1 MKNRRPF
8 SSTEQHSGTR
18 ILAIILLLIAYGS
31 LYPGNFSA
39 PPAGSVHRFLTD
51 FHWFTSPGDV
61 LGNIA
66 LFFPLGMAG
75 VIFSRSGT
83 SGRNKFIVL
92 FFLSFVYAFALQ
104 FAQIWLP
111 SRSAA
116 LTDVVWNVVGTI
128 SGMWAAHLVAAHFRK
143 NKGKAASFDYSSLFP
158 LSILALW
165 LLSHLIPLVPS
176 LDWQKFKD
184 ALKPLFLDF
193 SFSFP
198 ELLMQAAGM
207 FAVASAILA
216 LNRPPALRLTGML
229 ALTLLGKIVIVN
241 LALNAS
247 TVTGLLA
254 GYAGCLMVL
263 RLGRARII
271 IETAFL
277 ALLIAWTIVGITPFS
292 PGTGGSFNGIPFA
305 TMLQGSMETA
315 ARGLAQSLF
324 IYTSLL
330 WLAQKQGI
338 DHRKA
343 VAGIVIWSL
352 LIELMQMS
360 LLGRTADITEPV
372 LVLLAGFLL
381 SLVQGADTERG
392 RKAGETA
399 SSQPLAPAIPRKP
412 GTEMSGKTSAEPS
425 NRRLLARIAAGIVIW
440 AAIAWVIT
448 KSPLTPYNVRELVYE
463 GHPFRSLLLL
473 ALLLYWTLGF
483 PVLILRWLMRGG
495 RYLLAFVPLVLLH
508 GLVAW
513 LLIWSAVP
521 TESIHDVVG
530 SPVLGWPWEWEL
542 LGRFVALFSIW
553 SVAAAAGSL
562 IGAGHFLENA
572 GTALS
577 GWILGACVIMPLAYY
592 VVVREASTDN
602 LVELMADNGS
612 VGAFFLIGLAMIII
626 TFAGTRAGLAF
637 VVRGKDIIRTAIWVL
652 VAGLLSY
659 LALYFGLEQ
668 VIIKY
673 GQVFSA
679 MQFLLSSDRTQLAGP
694 GELLLRYGVVYFGM
708 VIAIVMVQNPIWHWF
723 TRLLPRP
730 IRTRDMIPAEGR
742 ST

>member
-8 SSTEQHSGTR
+8 SSTEHHSGTR

-39 PPAGSVHRFLTD
+39 PPAGSVQRFLTD
-51 FHWFTSPGDV
+51 FHWFTSLGDV

-75 VIFSRSGT
+75 VIFRRSRASD
-83 SGRNKFIVL
+83 RNGFIIL
-92 FFLSFVYAFALQ
+92 FFLSFAYAFALQ

-116 LTDVVWNVVGTI
+116 LTDVMWNEVGTI
-128 SGMWAAHLVAAHFRK
+128 SGMGAAHLVETHFRK
-143 NKGKAASFDYSSLFP
+143 NKGKAMSFHYSSLLP

-165 LLSHLIPLVPS
+165 LLSQLMPLVPS

-198 ELLMQAAGM
+198 ELLLQAAGM

-216 LNRPPALRLTGML
+216 LNRPLALWLTGML
-229 ALTLLGKIVIVN
+229 ALTLLGKIVTVN
-241 LALNAS
+241 LTLNAS

-254 GYAGCLMVL
+254 GYAGCLVAL

-292 PGTGGSFNGIPFA
+292 PGSGGSFNGIPFA
-305 TMLQGSMETA
+305 TMLQGSMEAA
-315 ARGLAQSLF
+315 ARGLSQSLF

-330 WLAQKQGI
+330 WLAQKLGI
-338 DHRKA
+338 GHYKA
-343 VAGIVIWSL
+343 VAGVVIWSF
-352 LIELMQMS
+352 LIELMQMG
-360 LLGRTADITEPV
+360 LLGRVADITEPV
-372 LVLLAGFLL
+372 LVLLVGFALHAI
-381 SLVQGADTERG
+381 QNA
-392 RKAGETA
+392 ETA
-399 SSQPLAPAIPRKP
+399 SSEPLAPAIPRKP
-412 GTEMSGKTSAEPS
+412 GTEMSGEISAEAGY
-425 NRRLLARIAAGIVIW
+425 RRLLARTAAGIVIW
-440 AAIAWVIT
+440 VAIAWVIT
-448 KSPLTPYNVRELVYE
+448 KSSLTPYNVRELVYE

-473 ALLLYWTLGF
+473 GLLLYWTLGF
-483 PVLILRWLMRGG
+483 PVLILQWLMRGG

-508 GLVAW
+508 SLVAW
-513 LLIWSAVP
+513 LLVWAAVP

-553 SVAAAAGSL
+553 SVAATMGSL
-562 IGAGHFLENA
+562 IGAGHFLENP

-577 GWILGACVIMPLAYY
+577 GWALGACAIMPVAYH

-612 VGAFFLIGLAMIII
+612 AGAFFLISLAMIIL
-626 TFAGTRAGLAF
+626 TFAGTKAGLAF

-652 VAGLLSY
+652 VAGVLSY
-659 LALYFGLEQ
+659 LALYSGLEQ

-679 MQFLLSSDRTQLAGP
+679 MQFLLSSDRAQLAGP
-694 GELLLRYGVVYFGM
+694 GELLLRYAVVYFGM
-708 VIAIVMVQNPIWHWF
+708 VIAIVTVQNPIWHWF

-730 IRTRDMIPAEGR
+730 TRTRDIIPAENR
-742 ST
+742 SA

>member
-1 MKNRRPF
+1 
-8 SSTEQHSGTR
+8 
-18 ILAIILLLIAYGS
+18 
-31 LYPGNFSA
+31 
-39 PPAGSVHRFLTD
+39 
-51 FHWFTSPGDV
+51 
-61 LGNIA
+61 
-66 LFFPLGMAG
+66 
-75 VIFSRSGT
+75 
-83 SGRNKFIVL
+83 
-92 FFLSFVYAFALQ
+92 
-104 FAQIWLP
+104 
-111 SRSAA
+111 
-116 LTDVVWNVVGTI
+116 
-128 SGMWAAHLVAAHFRK
+128 MWTAHLVAAHFRK
-143 NKGKAASFDYSSLFP
+143 NKEKAASFDYSSLLP

-165 LLSHLIPLVPS
+165 LLSQLIPLVPS

-198 ELLMQAAGM
+198 EFLMQTAGM

-216 LNRPPALRLTGML
+216 LSRPLASWLTGTL
-229 ALTLLGKIVIVN
+229 ALILLGKIVIVN
-241 LALNAS
+241 LTLKAS
-247 TVTGLLA
+247 TVIGLLA
-254 GYAGCLMVL
+254 GYAGCLMAL

-292 PGTGGSFNGIPFA
+292 PSSGGSFNGVPFA

-330 WLAQKQGI
+330 WLAQKLGI
-338 DHRKA
+338 GHHKA
-343 VAGIVIWSL
+343 VAGVVIWSF
-352 LIELMQMS
+352 LIELMQMG
-360 LLGRTADITEPV
+360 LLGRMADITEPV
-372 LVLLAGFLL
+372 LVLLTGFVLPL
-381 SLVQGADTERG
+381 IQGAGTERE
-392 RKAGETA
+392 REAGEKA
-399 SSQPLAPAIPRKP
+399 SSQPLAAPAIPRKP
-412 GTEMSGKTSAEPS
+412 AAEMSGEISAEPS
-425 NRRLLARIAAGIVIW
+425 NRRLLARIAAGIAIW
-440 AAIAWVIT
+440 VAIAWAIT

-473 ALLLYWTLGF
+473 GLLLYWTLGF

-513 LLIWSAVP
+513 LLVWSAVP

-530 SPVLGWPWEWEL
+530 SAVLGWPWEWEL

-553 SVAAAAGSL
+553 SVAATAGSL
-562 IGAGHFLENA
+562 IGAWHFLENA

-577 GWILGACVIMPLAYY
+577 GWAPGACVIMPIAYY

-612 VGAFFLIGLAMIII
+612 VGAFFLISLAVIII
-626 TFAGTRAGLAF
+626 TFAGTKAGLAF
-637 VVRGKDIIRTAIWVL
+637 VLRGKDIIRTAIWVL

-679 MQFLLSSDRTQLAGP
+679 MQFLLSSDRAQLAGP
-694 GELLLRYGVVYFGM
+694 GELLLRYAVIYFGT
-708 VIAIVMVQNPIWHWF
+708 VIAIVMVQSPIWHWF
-723 TRLLPRP
+723 TRLLPRL
-730 IRTRDMIPAEGR
+730 IRTGDIIPAESR
-742 ST
+742 SA

>member
-1 MKNRRPF
+1 M
-8 SSTEQHSGTR
+8 R

-39 PPAGSVHRFLTD
+39 PPAGSVQRFLTD

-61 LGNIA
+61 VGNIA
-66 LFFPLGMAG
+66 LFFPLGMAS
-75 VIFSRSGT
+75 VIFPRSRT
-83 SGRNKFIVL
+83 NGRNGFIVL

-116 LTDVVWNVVGTI
+116 LTDVVWNMVGTI
-128 SGMWAAHLVAAHFRK
+128 SGMWAAHCVAAHFRK
-143 NKGKAASFDYSSLFP
+143 NEEKAAPFDYSSLLP

-165 LLSHLIPLVPS
+165 LLSQLIPLVPS

-198 ELLMQAAGM
+198 EFLMQAA
-207 FAVASAILA
+207 AVFSAASAILA
-216 LNRPPALRLTGML
+216 LGRPL
-229 ALTLLGKIVIVN
+229 ALWLAGTLALILIGKIVIVN
-241 LALNAS
+241 LTLNAS
-247 TVTGLLA
+247 TVIGMMA
-254 GYAGCLMVL
+254 GYAGCLMAL
-263 RLGRARII
+263 RLDRARII

-292 PGTGGSFNGIPFA
+292 PSSGGSFNGVPFA
-305 TMLQGSMETA
+305 TMLQGSMEAA
-315 ARGLAQSLF
+315 ARGLTQSLF

-330 WLAQKQGI
+330 WLAQKLGI
-338 DHRKA
+338 SHRK
-343 VAGIVIWSL
+343 IMISLVIWSF
-352 LIELMQMS
+352 LIEVTQMG

-372 LVLLAGFLL
+372 LVLLVGFVLPLIQEAGP
-381 SLVQGADTERG
+381 ERG
-392 RKAGETA
+392 REAGETA
-399 SSQPLAPAIPRKP
+399 SSQPLVPAIPRKP
-412 GTEMSGKTSAEPS
+412 GAEINGEICAEPS
-425 NRRLLARIAAGIVIW
+425 NRSLLARIAAGIIIW
-440 AAIAWVIT
+440 VAIAWVIT

-473 ALLLYWTLGF
+473 GLLLYWTLGF
-483 PVLILRWLMRGG
+483 PVLILQWLMRGE

-508 GLVAW
+508 GLIAW

-530 SPVLGWPWEWEL
+530 SAVLGWPWEWEL

-553 SVAAAAGSL
+553 SVAATAGSL
-562 IGAGHFLENA
+562 IGAWHFLANA
-572 GTALS
+572 RTALF
-577 GWILGACVIMPLAYY
+577 GWVPGACVIMPLAYY

-602 LVELMADNGS
+602 LVELMAGNGS
-612 VGAFFLIGLAMIII
+612 VGAFCLISLAIIMI
-626 TFAGTRAGLAF
+626 TFAGTKAGLAF
-637 VVRGKDIIRTAIWVL
+637 VLRGRDIIRTAIWVL
-652 VAGLLSY
+652 VAGLLAY

-668 VIIKY
+668 IIIKY

-679 MQFLLSSDRTQLAGP
+679 MQFLLSSDRAQLAGP
-694 GELLLRYGVVYFGM
+694 GELLFRYAVIYFGM

-730 IRTRDMIPAEGR
+730 IRTGDIPPAEGR
-742 ST
+742 SD